1 MKLINWSFWL
11 SIIAI
16 ICSVITI
23 ILWIIAPCKM
33 TATNLD
39 CFIGVAVALL
49 AILVTMLLGWQIY
62 NALEIKE
69 KMSAFETFGSE
80 LKQQAQEM
88 NQKYYRMSHLQALT
102 IAHLSVSSHD
112 YVDAY
117 RWLVTALSY
126 SLLLEEPL
134 NVELILSEMAQ
145 YVEQIPSKSPIDLDL
160 IEEMEYDHNAIS
172 QSPLFDTIKNRYMA
186 SYTIFKKK
194 VKFQTNNI

>member
-69 KMSAFETFGSE
+69 KMSAFETLGSE

-88 NQKYYRMSHLQALT
+88 NQKYYKMSHLQALT
-102 IAHLSVSSHD
+102 TAHQSASTND

-117 RWLVTALSY
+117 RWLVTALAYTLS
-126 SLLLEEPL
+126 LEEPI
-134 NVELILSEMAQ
+134 NVELILSEMAL
-145 YVEQIPSKSPIDLDL
+145 YVELIPSDSPIDIDL
-160 IEEMEYDHNAIS
+160 IEEMDYDHNTIS
-172 QSPLFDTIKNRYMA
+172 QSPLFGTIKTHYMGN
-186 SYTIFKKK
+186 YTIFKKK
-194 VKFQTNNI
+194 VKIQTNKI

>member
-1 MKLINWSFWL
+1 
-11 SIIAI
+11 
-16 ICSVITI
+16 
-23 ILWIIAPCKM
+23 M

-39 CFIGVAVALL
+39 SFIGVAVALL

-69 KMSAFETFGSE
+69 KMSAFEALGSE
-80 LKQQAQEM
+80 LKQQAQVM
-88 NQKYYRMSHLQALT
+88 NQKYYRMSHLQAYT
-102 IAHLSVSSHD
+102 AACQSAFIQD

-126 SLLLEEPL
+126 SLSLEEPI

-145 YVEQIPSKSPIDLDL
+145 YVELIPSNSPIDIDL
-160 IEEMEYDHNAIS
+160 IEEMDYDHNAIS

>member
-23 ILWIIAPCKM
+23 ILWIITPCKM

-39 CFIGVAVALL
+39 SFIGVAVALL

-69 KMSAFETFGSE
+69 KMSAFETLGSE

-88 NQKYYRMSHLQALT
+88 NQKYYKMSHLQALT
-102 IAHLSVSSHD
+102 TAHQSASIND

-117 RWLVTALSY
+117 RWLVTALAY
-126 SLLLEEPL
+126 SLSLEEPI
-134 NVELILSEMAQ
+134 NVELILSEMAL
-145 YVEQIPSKSPIDLDL
+145 YVELIPSDSPIDIDL
-160 IEEMEYDHNAIS
+160 IEEMDYDHNTIS
-172 QSPLFDTIKNRYMA
+172 QSPLFGTIKTHYMG

-194 VKFQTNNI
+194 VKIQTNKI